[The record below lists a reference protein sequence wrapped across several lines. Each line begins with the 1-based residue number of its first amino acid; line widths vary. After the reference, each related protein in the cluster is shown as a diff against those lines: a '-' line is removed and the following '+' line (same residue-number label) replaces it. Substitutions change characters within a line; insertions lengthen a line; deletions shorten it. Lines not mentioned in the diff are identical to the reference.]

1 MPSDTTAALSISHL
15 TVRYQ
20 TEPVLWDISASIPQ
34 GTLVA
39 VVGPNGAGK
48 TTFIKAILNLI
59 TPDAGTVSFFGGTY
73 KEQSQRIAYVPQRLS
88 VDWDFPANVL
98 DVVLMGRYAHMGW
111 FKRPSAADYDA
122 AWLALEQVQLTHY
135 AYRHISQLSGG
146 QQQRV
151 FLARALVQNADI
163 YLMDEP
169 FAGVDMATE
178 QTIVALLRTLRTQG
192 KTIIVVHHDLQT
204 LQDYFD
210 WLLLLNIKLIAC
222 GPINQV
228 LHADNLHATYG
239 KHTLFTTCF
248 ERKSFE
254 REP

>member
-15 TVRYQ
+15 TVRYR
-20 TEPVLWDISASIPQ
+20 TEPVLWDITASIPH
-34 GTLVA
+34 GTLLA

-48 TTFIKAILNLI
+48 TTFIKSILNI
-59 TPDAGTVSFFGGTY
+59 IKPDAGTVSFFGGSY
-73 KEQSQRIAYVPQRLS
+73 KEHTQRIAYVPQRLS
-88 VDWDFPANVL
+88 VDWDFPAHVL

-111 FKRPSAADYDA
+111 FKRPSSADYDA
-122 AWLALEQVQLTHY
+122 AWLALEQVQLTNY

-151 FLARALVQNADI
+151 FLARALVQQADI

-169 FAGVDMATE
+169 FMGVDMATE
-178 QTIVALLRTLRTQG
+178 HTIVELLKTLRNQG

-228 LHADNLHATYG
+228 LHAENLHATYG

-248 ERKSFE
+248 NKVKEL
-254 REP
+254 P

>member
-1 MPSDTTAALSISHL
+1 MPLDKPPALSISHL

-34 GTLVA
+34 GTLLA

-48 TTFIKAILNLI
+48 TTFIKSILNII
-59 TPDAGTVSFFGGTY
+59 TPDAGLVSFFGGSY
-73 KEQSQRIAYVPQRLS
+73 KEHIKRTAYVPQRLS
-88 VDWDFPANVL
+88 VDWDFPATVL

-111 FKRPSAADYDA
+111 FKRPSSADYDA
-122 AWLALEQVQLTHY
+122 AWLALEQVQLTNY
-135 AYRHISQLSGG
+135 ASRHISQLSGG

-151 FLARALVQNADI
+151 FLARSLVQQADI
-163 YLMDEP
+163 YIMDEP
-169 FAGVDMATE
+169 FMGVDMATE
-178 QTIVALLRTLRTQG
+178 QTIIGLLKTLRDQG
-192 KTIIVVHHDLQT
+192 KTILVVHHDLQT

-222 GPINQV
+222 GPMQDV
-228 LHADNLHATYG
+228 LHAENLHATYG

-248 ERKSFE
+248 NRKNL
-254 REP
+254 

>member
-1 MPSDTTAALSISHL
+1 MPSDTPALSISHL

-20 TEPVLWDISASIPQ
+20 TEPVLWNVSAAIPH
-34 GTLVA
+34 GTLMA

-48 TTFIKAILNLI
+48 TTFIKSLLNII
-59 TPDAGTVSFFGGTY
+59 TPDAGTISFFGGTY
-73 KEQSQRIAYVPQRLS
+73 SQHRHRIAYVPQRLS
-88 VDWDFPANVL
+88 VDWDFPATAL

-111 FKRPSAADYDA
+111 FKRPSSADYDA
-122 AWLALEQVQLTHY
+122 AWHALEQVQLTNY
-135 AYRHISQLSGG
+135 AQRHISQLSGG

-151 FLARALVQNADI
+151 FLARALVQQADI

-169 FAGVDMATE
+169 FMGVDMATE
-178 QTIVALLRTLRTQG
+178 HTIIELLKTLRSNG
-192 KTIIVVHHDLQT
+192 KTIMVVHHDLQT

-222 GPINQV
+222 GPIEQV
-228 LHADNLHATYG
+228 LHAENLHATYG

-248 ERKSFE
+248 NQP
-254 REP
+254 REL

>member
-1 MPSDTTAALSISHL
+1 MPSEKTAALSISHL

-20 TEPVLWDISASIPQ
+20 AEPVLWNISASIPQ

-48 TTFIKAILNLI
+48 TTFIKSLI
-59 TPDAGTVSFFGGTY
+59 NIIKPDAGTVSFFGESY
-73 KEQSQRIAYVPQRLS
+73 QKNINRIAYVPQRLS

-111 FKRPSAADYDA
+111 FKRPSQADYDA
-122 AWLALEQVQLTHY
+122 AWIALEQVQLTNY

-151 FLARALVQNADI
+151 FLARALVQDADLYI
-163 YLMDEP
+163 MDEP
-169 FAGVDMATE
+169 FVGIDMSTE
-178 QTIVALLRTLRTQG
+178 HTIVELLKKLRDQG
-192 KTIIVVHHDLQT
+192 KTIMVVHHDLQT

-210 WLLLLNIKLIAC
+210 WLLLLNVKLIAC
-222 GPINQV
+222 GPIADV
-228 LHADNLHATYG
+228 LHAENLHATYG
-239 KHTLFTTCF
+239 KHTLFTNCF
-248 ERKSFE
+248 NKLQELR
-254 REP
+254 

>member
-1 MPSDTTAALSISHL
+1 MLSQKSAALSISHL

-20 TEPVLWDISASIPQ
+20 TEPVLWNISASIPH

-48 TTFIKAILNLI
+48 TTFIKALI
-59 TPDAGTVSFFGGTY
+59 NIIKPDAGTVSFFGGSY
-73 KEQSQRIAYVPQRLS
+73 QEHIKRIAYVPQRLS
-88 VDWDFPANVL
+88 VDWDFPAHVL

-111 FKRPSAADYDA
+111 FKRPATADYDA
-122 AWLALEQVQLTHY
+122 AWHALEQVQLTNY

-146 QQQRV
+146 QQQRA
-151 FLARALVQNADI
+151 FLARALVQQADI

-169 FAGVDMATE
+169 FSGIDMGTE
-178 QTIVALLRTLRTQG
+178 HTIVELLKTLRNQG

-210 WLLLLNIKLIAC
+210 WLLLLNVKLIAC
-222 GPINQV
+222 GPIAQV
-228 LHADNLHATYG
+228 LHAENLHATYG
-239 KHTLFTTCF
+239 KHTLFTLCF
-248 ERKSFE
+248 NKQ
-254 REP
+254 REFT

>member
-1 MPSDTTAALSISHL
+1 MPSDKPALSISHL

-20 TEPVLWDISASIPQ
+20 TEPVLWNITTSIPQ

-48 TTFIKAILNLI
+48 TTFIKSLI
-59 TPDAGTVSFFGGTY
+59 NIIKPDAGAVSFFGGTY
-73 KEQSQRIAYVPQRLS
+73 QEHIKRIAYVPQRLS

-111 FKRPSAADYDA
+111 FKRPSEADYDA
-122 AWLALEQVQLTHY
+122 AWLALEQVHMTNY

-151 FLARALVQNADI
+151 FLARALVQNADL
-163 YLMDEP
+163 YVMDEP
-169 FAGVDMATE
+169 FMGIDMSTE
-178 QTIVALLRTLRTQG
+178 HTIVEILKTLRNQG

-210 WLLLLNIKLIAC
+210 WLLLLNVKLIAC
-222 GPINQV
+222 GPIQEV
-228 LHADNLHATYG
+228 LHAENLHATYG

-248 ERKSFE
+248 NKS
-254 REP
+254 RELR